1 MQKNSYRV
9 VSWCAGVL
17 LGLVASACVVEDEV
31 PVEDEAPASRPSVNA
46 PPSTQSGAAIARPGN
61 IAVAENIDPCTALLG
76 CIYTAN
82 QNGNDWLV
90 PKCYEVLG
98 PACGASL
105 QQQ

>member
-17 LGLVASACVVEDEV
+17 LALGAPACLVTGGD
-31 PVEDEAPASRPSVNA
+31 PVEDQAAAANGPAGAQSE
-46 PPSTQSGAAIARPGN
+46 STIERSAETP
-61 IAVAENIDPCTALLG
+61 VAENIDPCTALLG

-98 PACGASL
+98 PACSAML
-105 QQQ
+105 